1 MTKSTMTP
9 ALITLFGL
17 LLILLIQV
25 SSLCLLI
32 HFAMF
37 SERGSGRITAK
48 TETTEAPSPGDGR
61 RDA

>member
-1 MTKSTMTP
+1 MTP

-17 LLILLIQV
+17 LLILLFQV
-25 SSLCLLI
+25 SLLI

-37 SERGSGRITAK
+37 SERGSGRITA
-48 TETTEAPSPGDGR
+48 EAPETEAPKPGEGR